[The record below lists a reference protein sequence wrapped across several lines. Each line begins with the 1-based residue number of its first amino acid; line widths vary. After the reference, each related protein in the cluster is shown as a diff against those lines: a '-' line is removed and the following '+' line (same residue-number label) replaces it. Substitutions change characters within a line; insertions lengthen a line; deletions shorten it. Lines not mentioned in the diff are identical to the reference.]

1 MVGLASKTEIFHGTL
16 QENVTLNRLSIHDSD
31 LRHALQVAELWDEV
45 LSIGRGLETHLQT
58 DGYPLSE
65 SQAVRLMIARAVAS
79 QPRLLLIDGCLD
91 KLSPELRQRIW
102 NNLKSDAHP
111 WTLIIATHDVSILN
125 DADKRIDLSH
135 SKHSHH

>member
-1 MVGLASKTEIFHGTL
+1 
-16 QENVTLNRLSIHDSD
+16 
-31 LRHALQVAELWDEV
+31 
-45 LSIGRGLETHLQT
+45 
-58 DGYPLSE
+58 
-65 SQAVRLMIARAVAS
+65 
-79 QPRLLLIDGCLD
+79 LD